1 MLLKVQLR
9 KLSENMF
16 RADQK
21 TSKYHFYHFAGGYPG
36 YHHISDN
43 NYGITRFF
51 LLWYDMICHRVTE
64 LSRE

>member
-1 MLLKVQLR
+1 MLLKVQLQNYQKICFVPIK
-9 KLSENMF
+9 KLQSNI
-16 RADQK
+16 
-21 TSKYHFYHFAGGYPG
+21 FYHFAVGYPG